1 MKSVFILNSGKLILK
16 NSINLDN
23 KKIGVIGKR
32 SIAYKHSP
40 KKNFIV

>member
-1 MKSVFILNSGKLILK
+1 MKSVFILNSGRLILK

-32 SIAYKHSP
+32 NTAYKHSS